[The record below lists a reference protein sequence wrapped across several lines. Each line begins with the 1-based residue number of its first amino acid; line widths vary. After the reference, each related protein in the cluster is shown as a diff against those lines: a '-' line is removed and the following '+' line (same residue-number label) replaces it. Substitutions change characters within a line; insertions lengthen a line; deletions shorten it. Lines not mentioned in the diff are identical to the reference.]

1 MRTIQKVE
9 KACWSMYIISLVVF
23 WIIQQVDPVIALVPA
38 ITCVL
43 GLIGITILPSPPS
56 KNEKVSET
64 FPGKEDMMDT
74 SLPK

>member
-64 FPGKEDMMDT
+64 FLSKEDMMDT